1 MKSKKGEQNEIFQLS
16 SDTENYQ
23 KGVLSSSEIQNA
35 NLDKSIDDP
44 SKKSEFLG
52 KDIKEISSQG
62 NTSEIV
68 QKVEIH
74 DSNVQFPLNQI
85 ISQESKG
92 FNQNYPDENVSE
104 EKERE
109 YLKSSKQMRGGII
122 KPEEKKKLMLL
133 KLKQMI
139 LMSKIFHHQELIL
152 EIHHSSPLQMNK
164 KIKLLKLY
172 NHGGELSK
180 IIKTSKLNQR

>member
-92 FNQNYPDENVSE
+92 FNQNYPDENVSD

-109 YLKSSKQMRGGII
+109 YLKSSKEIRGSTI
-122 KPEEKKKLMLL
+122 KPEEKKKIDAV
-133 KLKQMI
+133 KNETNDFNVKD
-139 LMSKIFHHQELIL
+139 F
-152 EIHHSSPLQMNK
+152 SSSRTDFRN
-164 KIKLLKLY
+164 
-172 NHGGELSK
+172 
-180 IIKTSKLNQR
+180 TSFITPTNVFQNI

>member
-92 FNQNYPDENVSE
+92 FNQNYPDENVSD

-109 YLKSSKQMRGGII
+109 YLKSSKEIR
-122 KPEEKKKLMLL
+122 
-133 KLKQMI
+133 QMI